1 MQFPDDRQYHAD
13 HLWAQQRPEGV
24 WRIGITDYAQE
35 QLGGVIFVD
44 LPEAG
49 SVFAQGASCASI
61 ESVKVTSD
69 ALMPV
74 SGEVTA
80 VNPALADAPELCNT
94 DPYGEGWLVEV
105 RRTAPEEGG
114 ALTAAAYAAQ
124 VQA

>member
-1 MQFPDDRQYHAD
+1 
-13 HLWAQQRPEGV
+13 
-24 WRIGITDYAQE
+24 
-35 QLGGVIFVD
+35 
-44 LPEAG
+44 
-49 SVFAQGASCASI
+49 
-61 ESVKVTSD
+61 
-69 ALMPV
+69 MPV

-80 VNPALADAPELCNT
+80 VNPALADPPELCNT

>member
-1 MQFPDDRQYHAD
+1 M
-13 HLWAQQRPEGV
+13 
-24 WRIGITDYAQE
+24 
-35 QLGGVIFVD
+35 
-44 LPEAG
+44 
-49 SVFAQGASCASI
+49 
-61 ESVKVTSD
+61 TSD